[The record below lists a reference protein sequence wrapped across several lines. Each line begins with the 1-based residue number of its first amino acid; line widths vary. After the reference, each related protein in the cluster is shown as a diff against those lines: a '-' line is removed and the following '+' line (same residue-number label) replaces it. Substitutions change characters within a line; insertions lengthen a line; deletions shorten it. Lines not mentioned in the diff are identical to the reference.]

1 MLEVR
6 VENLDEVIDKMST
19 FASRLQRRG
28 VGQAARKAMNI
39 VRDSARSKAKQLDD
53 PATPESVIWKNIVTQ
68 QGSRR
73 AARRANA
80 DLIMRVGVR
89 GGAKDPKTGDPR
101 ATFHWR
107 FLEFGTSK
115 MAARP
120 FMRPS
125 LAENAQKVS
134 DTFTA
139 ELRKAVDRI
148 ASTGK

>member
-6 VENLDEVIDKMST
+6 VENLDEIINKMST
-19 FASRLQRRG
+19 FTSKLQRRG

-39 VRDSARSKAKQLDD
+39 VRESARAKAKQFDD

-68 QGSRR
+68 QGGRR
-73 AARRANA
+73 AARMARA

-89 GGAKDPKTGDPR
+89 GGAKDPQTGDPK

-107 FLEFGTSK
+107 FIEFGTSK
-115 MAARP
+115 IAARP
-120 FMRPS
+120 FMRPA

-148 ASTGK
+148 ASTGR

>member
-6 VENLDEVIDKMST
+6 VENLDEIINKMST
-19 FASRLQRRG
+19 FASKLQRRG

-39 VRDSARSKAKQLDD
+39 VRDSARTKARQFDD

-73 AARRANA
+73 AARQANA

-107 FLEFGTSK
+107 FIEFGTSTIG
-115 MAARP
+115 ARP
-120 FMRPS
+120 FMLPA

-148 ASTGK
+148 ASTGR